1 MLILAGTIDLH
12 PDDIAAFLA
21 SAKIVTAASRAE
33 PGNIAY
39 VFSRDLDDPNRLRL
53 FEAWKDRAALDA
65 HLKLPHFLAHRERIS
80 KLRAKR
86 DLATYEAGE
95 PQPF

>member
-12 PDDIAAFLA
+12 PDDLAAFL
-21 SAKIVTAASRAE
+21 SSVKLVSAASRAE
-33 PGNIAY
+33 PGNVAY
-39 VFSRDLDDPNRLRL
+39 VFSRDLDDSNRLCL

-65 HLKLPHFLAHRERIS
+65 HLKEPHFLAHRERIA

-86 DLATYEAGE
+86 DLATYDAGE